1 MPLAVKDAAV
11 TEILTTLMPAWKS
24 HEVASIRYL
33 PGGYTNRNYRV
44 EVDDRAYVLRV
55 VEQHR
60 ARDAERDYLA
70 LDVAPDVVAYDS
82 RHGHLLTRW
91 IDGRILADAP
101 PTPEEAGEYLAH
113 LHARIPMGLNRYDFT
128 DEVSTMFRR
137 ARHVD
142 AAVRDCFERIAWRP
156 MAWRGCHNDLNPW
169 NIIRTQAPHCRV
181 GRVGNDGG
189 SLSLCAAFAS
199 GPATPTCHGTIAP
212 GRDAPA
218 RVYSMAGDGGSRFR
232 TLDWES
238 AGDNDPLFDLVGLC
252 VGLGWGID
260 EALACHDAYREGEP
274 RIGETATRLADTFRA
289 FLIREYAWAVAQL
302 ATGNDRE
309 GVRQQVATS
318 REALAAWR

>member
-24 HEVASIRYL
+24 HEVARIRYL

-55 VEQHR
+55 VDRRR
-60 ARDAERDYLA
+60 ARDSERDYLA
-70 LDVAPDVVAYDS
+70 LDIAPDVVAYDS

-113 LHARIPMGLNRYDFT
+113 LHARIPMGLDRYDFT
-128 DEVSTMFRR
+128 HEVSTMFRR

-142 AAVRDCFERIAWRP
+142 AAVRNCFERIAWRP
-156 MAWRGCHNDLNPW
+156 TAWRGCHNDLNPW
-169 NIIRTQAPHCRV
+169 NIIRTEAPQSR
-181 GRVGNDGG
+181 
-189 SLSLCAAFAS
+189 
-199 GPATPTCHGTIAP
+199 P
-212 GRDAPA
+212 G
-218 RVYSMAGDGGSRFR
+218 VSRFR

-252 VGLGWGID
+252 VGLGWGLD
-260 EALACHDAYREGEP
+260 EALACHNAYRQGEP
-274 RIGETATRLADTFRA
+274 RIGKTATRLEDTFRA

-302 ATGNDRE
+302 AAGNDRE

-318 REALAAWR
+318 REALAAWH